1 MAEKMNGLSLDF
13 IIHPG
18 ETLKEVLEEKQ
29 MSQEELAIRT
39 GFSPKHVSEVV
50 NGKKGISPSFAR
62 SLEYVFGIPT
72 SFWINLQGIYDK
84 EMLEYKEQ
92 EEIDENE
99 VEIVKKL
106 KKVIEYAEEQNV
118 MNKTKDVFARI
129 IELRNICNVKN
140 LTYINNLVT
149 SQVAFRKSQTLE
161 TNVYVLYVWL
171 RICDIIAEKNTIN
184 EEYDEQKLMNNIEKI
199 KDCMFLEINE
209 AIKKLKE
216 LFAECGVVF
225 QVVKNFAGAPVQ
237 GFIRKNDNK
246 IILSMTI
253 RRAFADEFWFT
264 LFHEIGHLLNGDIAG
279 NQFIDYA
286 DSKSNMEEKAD
297 EFASNALINEE
308 EYRKF
313 VESGNLTEEKIRKF
327 SKEQN
332 VKPFIVVGR
341 IQREQKDYKLF
352 YNLKTRYIIHTVA
365 PKWYDFRIN
374 NKEQLLKSC
383 YINSYELAKE
393 NKIKTIAFP
402 CLGMGVY
409 QVPLPIGAKI
419 SIDTAIQYANDF
431 EEIYLVCFK
440 EEKYKYYC
448 EYLNEKQRK

>member
-209 AIKKLKE
+209 AIK
-216 LFAECGVVF
+216 
-225 QVVKNFAGAPVQ
+225 N
-237 GFIRKNDNK
+237 
-246 IILSMTI
+246 
-253 RRAFADEFWFT
+253 
-264 LFHEIGHLLNGDIAG
+264 
-279 NQFIDYA
+279 
-286 DSKSNMEEKAD
+286 
-297 EFASNALINEE
+297 
-308 EYRKF
+308 
-313 VESGNLTEEKIRKF
+313 
-327 SKEQN
+327 
-332 VKPFIVVGR
+332 
-341 IQREQKDYKLF
+341 
-352 YNLKTRYIIHTVA
+352 
-365 PKWYDFRIN
+365 
-374 NKEQLLKSC
+374 
-383 YINSYELAKE
+383 
-393 NKIKTIAFP
+393 
-402 CLGMGVY
+402 
-409 QVPLPIGAKI
+409 
-419 SIDTAIQYANDF
+419 
-431 EEIYLVCFK
+431 
-440 EEKYKYYC
+440 
-448 EYLNEKQRK
+448 